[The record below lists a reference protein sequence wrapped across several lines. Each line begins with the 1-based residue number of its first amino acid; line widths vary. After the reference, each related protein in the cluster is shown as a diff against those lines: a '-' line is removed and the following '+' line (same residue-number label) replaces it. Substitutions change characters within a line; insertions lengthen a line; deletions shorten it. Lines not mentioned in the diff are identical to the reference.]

1 MYQRLGE
8 IFIMDKTKAQI
19 TKIARE
25 ANKLAV
31 RVLKQNGIGTSEFD
45 LIHVVRK
52 HDGISQ
58 NEISKILGTDKAMVA
73 RQVKSLIKRGYI
85 TKTMNPSDKRS
96 CLIYK
101 TDKSDELKISKRH
114 VENVYYE
121 YLLSELSEEEQNIF
135 CSILE
140 KVYLRSKEE
149 SKSNFINVLKLIE
162 E

>member
-1 MYQRLGE
+1 
-8 IFIMDKTKAQI
+8 MDKTKAQI